1 MSSDNGLDDLYR
13 SILEIEVKEI
23 TDVNNKIQKIRDLYL
38 LLQKFIHTY
47 MQGIPDV
54 INPQGIID
62 DYIDLSSL
70 PDTALSTEEAK
81 YNEAL
86 KKLFAKYN
94 VNTPEEKKNEI
105 KTEILNMLNN
115 QYRKYL
121 NTLIYYKIGIKFKQK
136 SKNDCDKLLNAQ
148 NKKIEDFKKKSEKQ
162 REESIKKLEESTK
175 KVEESNKKLKQRDN
189 IITKLKTEI
198 QELTSN
204 IDKLTSEIES
214 YSLIFESYRKLII
227 SGAETIA
234 KKKLHGNINTEDLQR
249 LIKNQTNNNNNN
261 YALELGNKSQDII
274 QQILE
279 DNDRLLKET
288 REKINDINDINRW
301 NEYYNN
307 IEGYT
312 NVFKIEFYKKD
323 NNDEYKF
330 RVSFSHIFHGK
341 VTYTH
346 EPDNKGIDIKNY
358 KGIDKIINIIQTANN
373 DPKYIEL
380 KNLINYLNK
389 QTIA

>member
-13 SILEIEVKEI
+13 SILDIEVKEI
-23 TDVNNKIQKIRDLYL
+23 TDVNNYKIQKIGELFL
-38 LLQKFIHTY
+38 LLRKFVHDY
-47 MQGIPDV
+47 RQGIPGV

-62 DYIDLSSL
+62 NYIDLSSV
-70 PDTALSTEEAK
+70 PDTALTTEDNK
-81 YNEAL
+81 YNKAL
-86 KKLFAKYN
+86 KELLAEYKVK
-94 VNTPEEKKNEI
+94 TPEERKNII
-105 KTEILNMLNN
+105 KPQILNMLNN

-121 NTLIYYKIGIKFKQK
+121 NTLIYYNIGIKFKQK

-148 NKKIEDFKKKSEKQ
+148 NKKIDAQNTKIEELKNESKKQQKE
-162 REESIKKLEESTK
+162 REESIKKLEK
-175 KVEESNKKLKQRDN
+175 CNN
-189 IITKLKTEI
+189 IITTLKTER
-198 QELTSN
+198 QKLTSG
-204 IDKLTSEIES
+204 IEKLTSEIES
-214 YSLIFESYRKLII
+214 YSDIFESYRTLII

-249 LIKNQTNNNNNN
+249 LIKNQTNNNDD

-279 DNDRLLKET
+279 ENDTLLKE
-288 REKINDINDINRW
+288 INDINRW

-323 NNDEYKF
+323 DNDEYKF

-346 EPDNKGIDIKNY
+346 EPAKEGIVIKNY
-358 KGIDKIINIIQTANN
+358 EGIDEIIKIIQDANK

-380 KNLINYLNK
+380 KNLINYLKK